1 MTEDGEVRAQSVVC
15 AGGAWTTRFLGNL
28 GVRLPQLTVRGTVVR
43 TAPAKEIISGAV
55 LAGHL
60 GIRRR
65 QDGGYTI
72 ATGLTHE
79 HFVNRDSFRF
89 LGQFIPTLRSGAM
102 STQLRFRDGLW
113 SRMAQESRWSAD
125 EITPFET
132 TRVLNPPPSPMALA
146 NIEMGLKRWLP
157 ELSDVPIEQAWAGM
171 IDTTPDVVPVMDAI
185 PGYTALFVATGF
197 SGHGF
202 GIGPAAGKTMADMVM
217 GKAVSHD
224 LHRFRFSRFSDGSK
238 MVPGPGI

>member
-1 MTEDGEVRAQSVVC
+1 
-15 AGGAWTTRFLGNL
+15 
-28 GVRLPQLTVRGTVVR
+28 
-43 TAPAKEIISGAV
+43 
-55 LAGHL
+55 
-60 GIRRR
+60 
-65 QDGGYTI
+65 
-72 ATGLTHE
+72 
-79 HFVNRDSFRF
+79 
-89 LGQFIPTLRSGAM
+89 
-102 STQLRFRDGLW
+102 
-113 SRMAQESRWSAD
+113 MAQKSRWSAD
-125 EITPFET
+125 EITPFEVA
-132 TRVLNPPPSPMALA
+132 RVLNPPPSPVALA
-146 NIEMGLKRWLP
+146 NIEMQLRQWLP

-217 GKAVSHD
+217 GKPVSHD